1 MPPPDVVYEQWE
13 WPLLAFYE
21 RIYLIENTELAGGS
35 SRSDDDHRL
44 QIANFQRWLEEHQP
58 PPRPALLA
66 DLTDGNVASAM
77 RWQLSRSPT
86 KSRATANK
94 LRRSL
99 VAIHN
104 WAIDRQDFPGKKL
117 RVEPFKEPKRLPQAW
132 SIDVL
137 SQIVTA
143 GTRLRGR
150 IGRPGEPGVPAY
162 RWAPA
167 MLLGIYNTGLRISA
181 WMHTPTAGLDLEAG
195 TLLVPAEV
203 QKQDADQLIWLLP
216 VVREALAAIEP
227 HRNQRMGDDWPFDR
241 TQRSWRALNRL
252 LKKLLVSAGIYPAVA
267 QVPRRDLFHKF
278 RRTHGSYIANAAG
291 EDVARQSLGHSH
303 ASVTRRYVDP
313 SLVSGVRQSELLPS
327 PQVKLPLRILRPDQ

>member
-1 MPPPDVVYEQWE
+1 MPPPNAVYERWE
-13 WPLLAFYE
+13 WPLLEFYE
-21 RIYLIENTELAGGS
+21 QIYLIENTELAGGS

-44 QIANFQRWLEEHQP
+44 QIANFQRWLDEQP
-58 PPRPALLA
+58 PPRRPALLS
-66 DLTDGNVASAM
+66 DLTDTNVAAAM
-77 RWQLSRSPT
+77 RWQLGRSPT

-94 LRRSL
+94 LRRTL

-104 WAIDRQDFPGKKL
+104 WALDRKDFPGKKL
-117 RVEPFKEPKRLPQAW
+117 KVEPFKEPKRLPQAW

-137 SQIVTA
+137 GQIVTA
-143 GTRLRGR
+143 GTKLRGT
-150 IGRPGEPGVPAY
+150 IGPLGQPGVPAH

-181 WMHTPTAGLDLEAG
+181 WMNTPTAGLDLAAG

-227 HRNQRMGDDWPFDR
+227 HRNARMGDDWPHDR
-241 TQRSWRALNRL
+241 SQRGWRALNHL
-252 LKKLLVSAGIYPAVA
+252 LKKLLVSAGIYSSVA
-267 QVPRRDLFHKF
+267 QVPSRDLFHKF

-291 EDVARQSLGHSH
+291 EDAARQSLGHSH

-313 SLVSGVRQSELLPS
+313 SLVAGVRQSELLPS
-327 PQVKLPLRILRPDQ
+327 PRVTLPLRIIRAD